1 MTASKT
7 DPLLPRE
14 PNELASPF
22 LQALARLIRAED
34 SYGAWDK
41 KTDLDLVAP
50 FLVTKEARRNIP
62 IIGDPD
68 PETLHKVELFY
79 RAVAQLVEKRTG
91 LAVPWMMKMSHE
103 GFGRVVLTTGRL
115 VVFAKSL
122 RDVHRFGYET
132 FEALAL
138 EGEKAVAQALRTIA
152 AYPAVARV

>member
-1 MTASKT
+1 MNTIEPTVAGT
-7 DPLLPRE
+7 EGVLPPE
-14 PNELASPF
+14 PFLEALAS
-22 LQALARLIRAED
+22 LIRAED
-34 SYGAWDK
+34 AEGGRPEATAADRLR
-41 KTDLDLVAP
+41 TFIL
-50 FLVTKEARRNIP
+50 TKEARRAIP